1 MRHNSSD
8 DLHSNALGMPE
19 KSSRSQL
26 PDTKIHQLK
35 ISPKAETVIF
45 VSSLLK

>member
-1 MRHNSSD
+1 MRQNSSD
-8 DLHSNALGMPE
+8 DLNSNALGMPE

-26 PDTKIHQLK
+26 LDAKFRQLK

-45 VSSLLK
+45 ISSLLK